1 MGDFLQQLDRW
12 LYAALPGTLVAFLIL
27 LTLAPVRLPE
37 VLAVAPLLP
46 LMAVYHFCLFR
57 AEALPAW
64 LLFGLGILFDLL
76 QGGPGTPVGVS
87 ALQFLLVRQAILG
100 NQKYL
105 VEVSFTFIWFGYAVL
120 SAVAVA
126 LSWCAVSLLMWR
138 FIDPQPAVFQ
148 YVVSLF
154 LYPIFGWL
162 IGRGRGRDPLNAP
175 DPRVPGSRP

>member
-1 MGDFLQQLDRW
+1 MNDFLHQLDRW
-12 LYAALPGTLVAFLIL
+12 LYAAWPGALVGLLIL
-27 LTLAPVRLPE
+27 LTMAPIRLPDA
-37 VLAVAPLLP
+37 LTVAPLLP

-64 LLFGLGILFDLL
+64 LLFLLGVLFDLL

-105 VEVSFTFIWFGYAVL
+105 VAVSFTFIWLGYALL
-120 SAVAVA
+120 SAAAVT
-126 LSWCAVSLLMWR
+126 LSWITMALLSWR
-138 FIDPQPAVFQ
+138 FIDPQPALFQ

-154 LYPIFGWL
+154 LYPIFGWVM
-162 IGRGRGRDPLNAP
+162 GRGRPRDPLNAP
-175 DPRVPGSRP
+175 EARP

>member
-1 MGDFLQQLDRW
+1 VSEFLQQADRL
-12 LYAALPGTLVAFLIL
+12 LYAALPGALVSLLIL
-27 LTLAPVRLPE
+27 LTLAPVRLPD

-64 LLFGLGILFDLL
+64 LLFILGVVFDLL

-105 VEVSFTFIWFGYAVL
+105 VAVSFTFIWLGYALL
-120 SAVAVA
+120 SAAAVA
-126 LSWCAVSLLMWR
+126 LSWIAVVVLSWR
-138 FIDPQPAVFQ
+138 LIDPQPALFQ
-148 YVVSLF
+148 YIVSLF
-154 LYPIFGWL
+154 LYPIVGWVL
-162 IGRGRGRDPLNAP
+162 GRGRTRDPLNAP
-175 DPRVPGSRP
+175 PGRS